1 MSVCLLETM
10 DTFSPASVRERVNTL
25 ILHQKVAPGEPLP
38 EEELAR
44 TFGMTRAETYGTN
57 TGGSDHVE
65 R

>member
-1 MSVCLLETM
+1 MAVCLLERTK
-10 DTFSPASVRERVNTL
+10 SSAPASVRERVNTL
-25 ILHQKVAPGEPLP
+25 IPHQKVAPAEPLP

-44 TFGMTRAETYGTN
+44 TFGMTSAETYGTN

>member
-1 MSVCLLETM
+1 MAACLLETR
-10 DTFSPASVRERVNTL
+10 DSFFPASVRERVNTL
-25 ILHQKVAPGEPLP
+25 IPHQKVAPAEPLP

-44 TFGMTRAETYGTN
+44 TFGMTSAETYGTN